1 MEGKAAEAL
10 SAALRPLLR
19 RLHSSMND
27 IEAVAVIT
35 ADGLP
40 LAAFLGER
48 SDSDRFGAMCASLLA
63 LAGQAAEEIERGDL
77 RQVLVEGDDGSML
90 LIRAGDH
97 AVLAVAAGRAVN
109 IGRVFLESRK
119 VADDVAAM
127 VRHAGF

>member
-90 LIRAGDH
+90 LIRAGEH
-97 AVLAVAAGRAVN
+97 AVLAVAAGRSVN

>member
-63 LAGQAAEEIERGDL
+63 LAVQAAEEIERGDL